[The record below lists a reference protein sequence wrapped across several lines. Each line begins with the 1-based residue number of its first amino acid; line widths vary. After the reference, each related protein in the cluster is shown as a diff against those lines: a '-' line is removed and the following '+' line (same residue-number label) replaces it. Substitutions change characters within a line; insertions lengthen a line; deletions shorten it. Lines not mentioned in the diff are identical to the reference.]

1 MGELR
6 DPDFAARLER
16 ACIDHPHCPT
26 DLYRG
31 KQKWLREELSALD
44 QGFSASAEAIRKW
57 FAGESR
63 PRPKMMRAV
72 AKVLNVDEAWLSLG
86 IMPDMTQTEKKKR
99 SRTAEGGALLLA
111 GLIQISGGNSTFP
124 SPGDADREDLLA
136 IINGDAVEID
146 APLART
152 LQTGLHLFTIKR
164 GYEYRKVVGVV
175 PRGFGAKMILI
186 NSRLIDS
193 GERRGDYTE
202 IEVSESDGRFS
213 IGSVRLPEVTSLDM
227 LASN

>member
-1 MGELR
+1 MKEIR

-16 ACIDHPHCPT
+16 ACIDHPYCPT

-31 KQKWLREELSALD
+31 KQKWLREELDALGQD
-44 QGFSASAEAIRKW
+44 FSASAEAIRKW

-63 PRPKMMRAV
+63 PRPRMMKAV

-86 IMPDMTQTEKKKR
+86 IMPDMTQAEKKKR

-124 SPGDADREDLLA
+124 SLGDADREDLLA

-164 GYEYRKVVGVV
+164 GYERRKIVGII

-186 NSRLIDS
+186 TTKLIDAS
-193 GERRGDYTE
+193 QRRGDYTE
-202 IEVSESDGRFS
+202 VKVSEIEGRFF
-213 IGSVRLPEVTSLDM
+213 IGSTRLPEVTSLDM
-227 LASN
+227 LSSE

>member
-44 QGFSASAEAIRKW
+44 QSFSASPEAIRKW

-63 PRPKMMRAV
+63 PRPKTMKAV
-72 AKVLNVDEAWLSLG
+72 AKVLHVDEAWLSLG
-86 IMPDMTQTEKKKR
+86 IMPEMTQAEKKKR

-124 SPGDADREDLLA
+124 SPGDFEREDLLA
-136 IINGDAVEID
+136 IIDGEAIEID

-152 LQTGLHLFTIKR
+152 LQAGVHLFTIKR
-164 GYEYRKVVGVV
+164 GFEQRTVVGVL
-175 PRGFGAKMILI
+175 PSGFGARLALINKKMIL
-186 NSRLIDS
+186 SY
-193 GERRGDYTE
+193 GVRRGDFIE
-202 IEVSESDGRFS
+202 LEVSEQG
-213 IGSVRLPEVTSLDM
+213 GKLLVQHTQLPEITSLSM
-227 LASN
+227 LVA